1 MRVRFVFFFAA
12 AVVVALTLTG
22 TAAERPWTLIHGHN
36 VTIAGQQS
44 PKALRRIAV
53 ELEQFRKAL
62 GSLVREA
69 GQPPPTLVY
78 LFDNHRA
85 LEPFVPLY
93 QGRPAAL
100 DGYCHCGAGADINFI
115 AASLTGSTG
124 ASAIIFHEYTHL
136 LIGHAVPG
144 VPVWL
149 NEGLAE
155 YYSTFHLT
163 DDGRRVVVGR
173 PVEPHVNAL
182 RGRYIPIA
190 DLLAVDQASALY
202 NESDR
207 RSMFYAEAWLLTH
220 YLLVERPNGAE
231 AVSRYLNAVAKGRP
245 ASQVFLEAFGL
256 SPSEMDSVLRRYR
269 ERPHFQ
275 SRSYELPARVG
286 VDEPDRERTM
296 PAAEAEAR
304 LGDVQMRVGRLD
316 EAAVRIEA
324 AAAAGPDVAPAQL
337 TLALLR
343 LGQSRE
349 AEAWPPLQKAAALA
363 PNDFF
368 TQYILA
374 LSLLRK
380 EVGTAAEDP
389 RELAHTALTR
399 ALAANPLSTDAL
411 AWQAYADL
419 ELDTR
424 IPEARAAITRAV
436 ELAPDRLDYRLRL
449 AEVCLRQGERSKAR
463 RLLTELATATGDDRT
478 VRRAR
483 VLLAQI
489 DRESNDWQRQSPE
502 A

>member
-1 MRVRFVFFFAA
+1 MRVRFFWFVGAA
-12 AVVVALTLTG
+12 IVVALTLTG
-22 TAAERPWTLIHGHN
+22 TAGERRWTLINGRN

-53 ELEQFRKAL
+53 ELEQFRAAL
-62 GSLVREA
+62 GSLVGQA

-78 LFDNHRA
+78 VFDNHRA
-85 LEPFVPLY
+85 LEPFVPLS

-115 AASLTGSTG
+115 AASLTGYTG

-136 LIGHAVPG
+136 FLSHAVRSL
-144 VPVWL
+144 PVWL

-155 YYSTFHLT
+155 YYSTFRLT
-163 DDGRRVVVGR
+163 DDGRRVVIGS
-173 PVEPHVNAL
+173 PVEPHVNAV
-182 RGRYIPIA
+182 RGRYIPVA

-202 NESDR
+202 DESDR
-207 RSMFYAEAWLLTH
+207 RSVFYAEAWLLTH

-231 AVSRYLNAVAKGRP
+231 AVGRYLHAVANGRP

-256 SPSEMDSVLRRYR
+256 SPSEMDSALRRYR
-269 ERPHFQ
+269 ERPTFR
-275 SRSYELPARVG
+275 SRTYELPARLG

-304 LGDVQMRVGRLD
+304 LGDVQLRVGRLD

-337 TLALLR
+337 TLALMR
-343 LGQSRE
+343 LGQNKE
-349 AEAWPPLQKAAALA
+349 AEAWLPLQKAAALA
-363 PNDFF
+363 PSDFL
-368 TQYILA
+368 TQYVLA

-380 EVGTAAEDP
+380 EIGTTTEDP
-389 RELAHTALTR
+389 RELAHAALTR
-399 ALAANPLSTDAL
+399 ALAANPRSTDAL
-411 AWQAYADL
+411 AWQAYVDL

-424 IPEARAAITRAV
+424 IPEARAAIARAV

-463 RLLTELATATGDDRT
+463 RLLTELAIATGDDRAVT
-478 VRRAR
+478 RAK

-489 DRESNDWQRQSPE
+489 DRESNDQISP
-502 A
+502 